1 MSYSVY
7 KAMSND
13 VVVYYGQTGR
23 DVEERYTE
31 HRRQAQRLQAFQC
44 KELIMAI
51 ASRRNELS
59 FDLVEGNLTKLEASR
74 LERFL
79 IKENNPLGNETMRKK

>member
-1 MSYSVY
+1 
-7 KAMSND
+7 
-13 VVVYYGQTGR
+13 
-23 DVEERYTE
+23 
-31 HRRQAQRLQAFQC
+31 
-44 KELIMAI
+44 MAI